1 MSKDKID
8 SIVKKTD
15 AVMQRFDSFATKRHM
30 RKDAMRK
37 RMADARMAAGQ
48 SKLDALAEVDAGDE
62 IDDSDEDEEDCN
74 DSQLDP
80 GKLSKRDPL

>member
-8 SIVKKTD
+8 AIVKKTD
-15 AVMQRFDSFATKRHM
+15 AVMSRFDSFATKRHM
-30 RKDAMRK
+30 RKDADRR

-48 SKLDALAEVDAGDE
+48 KKLDAANAHDDAFE
-62 IDDSDEDEEDCN
+62 EDDSDDEDDCN
-74 DSQLDP
+74 DSQMEP